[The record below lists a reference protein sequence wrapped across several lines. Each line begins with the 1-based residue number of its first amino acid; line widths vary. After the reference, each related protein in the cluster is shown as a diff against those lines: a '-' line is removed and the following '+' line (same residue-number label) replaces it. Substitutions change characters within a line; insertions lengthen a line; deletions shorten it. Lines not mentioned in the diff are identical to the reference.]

1 MANREAEAISSYIT
15 DMLALEQ
22 HIQKALR
29 GQIEDLE
36 SEYPAIV
43 AELRT
48 IEATTQRHMSAL
60 EALAEKR
67 QGTGQDLSEAVKRIG
82 SALLGFGAAAVDFL
96 RTEKLPKNLR
106 DDYTACSLA
115 SVGYVMLHTT
125 ALSLG
130 DTEAAELAHR
140 HLRGHAKSTMTLH
153 NVIPQAVIQFL
164 QSEGLPARADV
175 LRQVQRNI
183 VEVWKD
189 ESGVPSADD
198 VTTAGSARGWER
210 ASAGDRG
217 APPERGL

>member
-1 MANREAEAISSYIT
+1 MPTREAEAISSYVT

-29 GQIEDLE
+29 GQISDLE
-36 SEYPAIV
+36 SDYPAIV
-43 AELRT
+43 AELRS
-48 IEATTQRHMSAL
+48 IETTTQRHISAL
-60 EALAEKR
+60 EALAEQR
-67 QGTGQDLSEAVKRIG
+67 QGTGQDVAESVKRIG
-82 SALLGFGAAAVDFL
+82 SALLGFGAAAIDFL

-140 HLRGHAKSTMTLH
+140 HLRGHARSTMTLH
-153 NVIPQAVIQFL
+153 NVIPQAVVQFL
-164 QSEGLPARADV
+164 QSDGLPARADV
-175 LRQVQRNI
+175 LREVARNI
-183 VEVWKD
+183 EAVWKD

-198 VTTAGSARGWER
+198 ISTGSSRSWQTAQV
-210 ASAGDRG
+210 GDRG
-217 APPERGL
+217 SIPERGL